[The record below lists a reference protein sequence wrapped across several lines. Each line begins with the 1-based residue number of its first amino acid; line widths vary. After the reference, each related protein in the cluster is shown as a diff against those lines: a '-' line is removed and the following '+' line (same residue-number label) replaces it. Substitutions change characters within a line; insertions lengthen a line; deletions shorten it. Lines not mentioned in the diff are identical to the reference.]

1 LFQEAIPEMAAKH
14 SKHARPAPKRKK
26 PARLAEKLLTIRQS
40 LKLSQDG
47 IIRRL
52 GLENEIERDYISK
65 FERGILE
72 PTLNVLLAYAR
83 AISTTGQGEF
93 LETLI
98 DDGSDLPVN
107 LPADPNDHLPLK
119 RGRLSTRKKT

>member
-1 LFQEAIPEMAAKH
+1 MAATH
-14 SKHARPAPKRKK
+14 NKHARPAPKRKK
-26 PARLAEKLLTIRQS
+26 PARLAEKLLTIRQR
-40 LKLSQDG
+40 LNLSQDG

-52 GLENEIERDYISK
+52 GLQLEIERDYVSK
-65 FERGILE
+65 YERGILE

-98 DDGSDLPVN
+98 DDTQDLPVN
-107 LPADPNDHLPLK
+107 LPADPS
-119 RGRLSTRKKT
+119 RRLRRSRRKAEATPKKPKP

>member
-1 LFQEAIPEMAAKH
+1 MVAKH
-14 SKHARPAPKRKK
+14 SKHARPKPKRKK
-26 PARLAEKLLTIRQS
+26 PARLAEKLLTIRQQ
-40 LKLSQDG
+40 LDLSQDG

-52 GLENEIERDYISK
+52 GLEQEIERDYISK
-65 FERGILE
+65 YERGILE

-98 DDGSDLPVN
+98 DDTQDLPLK
-107 LPADPNDHLPLK
+107 LPADPEHQLLGIRSKSK
-119 RGRLSTRKKT
+119 RKTEKTRF

>member
-1 LFQEAIPEMAAKH
+1 MAAKH
-14 SKHARPAPKRKK
+14 SKHARATPKRKK

-40 LKLSQDG
+40 LNLSQDG
-47 IIRRL
+47 ILRRL

-83 AISTTGQGEF
+83 AISTTLHGEF
-93 LETLI
+93 LETSI
-98 DDGSDLPVN
+98 DDTQDLPVS
-107 LPADPNDHLPLK
+107 LPADPDRQLGTIRATSH
-119 RGRLSTRKKT
+119 RARKQSKS